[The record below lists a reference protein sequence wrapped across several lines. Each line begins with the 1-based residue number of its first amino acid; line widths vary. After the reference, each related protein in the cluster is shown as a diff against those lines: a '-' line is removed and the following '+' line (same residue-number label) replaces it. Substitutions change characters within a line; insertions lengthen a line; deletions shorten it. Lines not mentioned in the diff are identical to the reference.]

1 MAARQI
7 KGGYLLRHKKRLLG
21 PSTWREQ
28 WVVLYDDST
37 LSWYKEKGR
46 PRPEGSVRVR
56 ESPDLLAV
64 SQYTQRIPD
73 RPDLPKGN
81 KVAQLLAVGC
91 RRPSRHKVHWLLA
104 KSTEE
109 CHEWMTAISR
119 TTTNP
124 TLISNKLPQLP
135 PLPPPKD
142 QSNGHAASSNGTA
155 KEEKDMKSGES
166 RVWVWVG
173 GGGGGA
179 SSSSTAELR
188 EAQIAGLPDNG
199 DYLGLPR
206 INKRFAK
213 IVPVVD
219 RACCGVA
226 EGTVDLPAGLL
237 AGAGVSQAWG
247 GWGHGGGWAVG
258 VGLCGHSL
266 GHSHHVQHMHVHQ
279 HAPTPHGHASAHAYD
294 HQPTAA
300 SATAYHH
307 DCSSSAMD
315 TLGHHDVDLGDL
327 DLGGLDCLA
336 DFSF

>member
-46 PRPEGSVRVR
+46 PCPEGSVRVR

-81 KVAQLLAVGC
+81 KVAQLIAVGS

-119 TTTNP
+119 T
-124 TLISNKLPQLP
+124 LPQLP
-135 PLPPPKD
+135 PLPPPKVE
-142 QSNGHAASSNGTA
+142 SNGNAAPTNGA
-155 KEEKDMKSGES
+155 INDEKDMKS
-166 RVWVWVG
+166 
-173 GGGGGA
+173 
-179 SSSSTAELR
+179 
-188 EAQIAGLPDNG
+188 
-199 DYLGLPR
+199 
-206 INKRFAK
+206 
-213 IVPVVD
+213 
-219 RACCGVA
+219 

-258 VGLCGHSL
+258 VGLCS
-266 GHSHHVQHMHVHQ
+266 HSHHMSHMHVHQ
-279 HAPTPHGHASAHAYD
+279 HAPTPHGHASAHVYD
-294 HQPTAA
+294 HHPA

-315 TLGHHDVDLGDL
+315 SLGHHDVDLGDL